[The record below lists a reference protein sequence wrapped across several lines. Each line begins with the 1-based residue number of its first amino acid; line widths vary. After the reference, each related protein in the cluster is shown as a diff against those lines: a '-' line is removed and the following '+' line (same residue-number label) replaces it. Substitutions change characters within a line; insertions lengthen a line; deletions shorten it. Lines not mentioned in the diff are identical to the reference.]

1 MIHNVIS
8 MSGGKD
14 STAMAL
20 LALEQEAEN
29 VHFVFADTGHEHA
42 QTYEYVD
49 YLEQRL
55 GIKIVRLK
63 ADFTR
68 VMEGKR
74 KYIAEHWLKDLT
86 RNEPGG
92 WEWDGDE
99 NSQPDTYPG
108 SPADEFKPAEI
119 SFPGGTLEWIPT
131 KNGMSVEAAQERVAR
146 ALELLQPTG
155 NPFLDLCLWKGRF
168 PSTTTRFC
176 STELK
181 HVPLNEYCQ
190 KVGRG
195 SQAVISWQGVRRQ
208 ESKDR
213 AGLAERDVEL
223 GSWEPEPRGFLIYRP
238 ILDWTVEDVFA
249 MHRKHGVEPNPLY
262 KQGMGR
268 VGCMPCIHA
277 RKDELRQI
285 AMRFPDEIA
294 RVAEWERLVS
304 QTAKR
309 GMATF
314 WPARGEANEDVSLE
328 GHGIEAVIDWAK
340 TSRGGKQRDLIHMIE
355 EQDIPLC
362 SSQYGLCE

>member
-20 LALEQEAEN
+20 LALERETEN

-42 QTYEYVD
+42 QTYEYVE

-68 VMEGKR
+68 VIEGKR
-74 KYIAEHWLKDLT
+74 QYIADHWLD
-86 RNEPGG
+86 
-92 WEWDGDE
+92 DGV
-99 NSQPDTYPG
+99 P
-108 SPADEFKPAEI
+108 
-119 SFPGGTLEWIPT
+119 
-131 KNGMSVEAAQERVAR
+131 QERIDR
-146 ALELLQPTG
+146 ALAILHPTG

-168 PSTTTRFC
+168 PSTMARFC

-181 HVPLNEYCQ
+181 HVPMNDYCQ
-190 KVGRG
+190 HVSSGA
-195 SQAVISWQGVRRQ
+195 QAVISWQGVRRQ
-208 ESKDR
+208 ES
-213 AGLAERDVEL
+213 LARRDLSERDVEF
-223 GSWEPEPRGFLIYRP
+223 GMWEPEPHGHLIYRP
-238 ILDWTVEDVFA
+238 ILDWTVDDVFA
-249 MHRKHGVEPNPLY
+249 MHKKHGVDPNPLY

-277 RKDELRQI
+277 KKDELRNI
-285 AMRFPDEIA
+285 AMRFQEEIE

-314 WPARGEANEDVSLE
+314 GSARGEDSANVTLE
-328 GHGIEAVIDWAK
+328 THGIATLIDWAR